1 MRVPSSGTQ
10 EEASAA
16 ASKRAAQPQGLSS
29 YLPSSTALLGCV
41 TSVSCGVTTVS
52 MRVLVSLIGRVCSV
66 AAVAH
71 LRGLSRDRAPPPSP
85 QRPRMAAP
93 QAAARPGGAAPP
105 RPRPGPPS
113 EKPPPPFDVGLL
125 LSLVSG
131 LGSVKQLADGS
142 AAYVADEQCL
152 DCLYDIQRF
161 LRRDEPATRDVVCQ
175 LSDWNALRQHFVPL
189 LVTYASK
196 FDVAF
201 NATKVRVCVCVC
213 LRRSP
218 PACCVA
224 KTSGSLL
231 SLERGGSLKT
241 LSRCAHPRAALTRA
255 ALHRCFH
262 PTGVCL
268 HDAAV

>member
-1 MRVPSSGTQ
+1 
-10 EEASAA
+10 
-16 ASKRAAQPQGLSS
+16 
-29 YLPSSTALLGCV
+29 
-41 TSVSCGVTTVS
+41 
-52 MRVLVSLIGRVCSV
+52 
-66 AAVAH
+66 
-71 LRGLSRDRAPPPSP
+71 
-85 QRPRMAAP
+85 MAAP

-105 RPRPGPPS
+105 RPRPGPP

-201 NATKVRVCVCVC
+201 NATKVRACACLCVCGGAP
-213 LRRSP
+213 R
-218 PACCVA
+218 
-224 KTSGSLL
+224 LL
-231 SLERGGSLKT
+231 CGKNTG
-241 LSRCAHPRAALTRA
+241 LSC
-255 ALHRCFH
+255 
-262 PTGVCL
+262 
-268 HDAAV
+268 